1 MTASVAV
8 ADDRARSRSRSRCD
22 VRVRARAAKLT
33 PARYLQQLLRQDIE
47 DGPREFSAR
56 FAALAGSWEDDRP
69 AADIVRDIDD
79 NRIDA
84 ERPEMM

>member
-1 MTASVAV
+1 MNLTVYIP
-8 ADDRARSRSRSRCD
+8 RSLQDKLRQ
-22 VRVRARAAKLT
+22 RARAAKLT

-69 AADIVRDIDD
+69 AADIVRDIED

-84 ERPEMM
+84 ERPEMT